1 MKRVAVFGNAGGGKS
16 TLARRLAELTGLPLF
31 SIDMMRFKAGGDKV
45 PDEEYLRQHAD
56 ILRRDEWI
64 IDGFDSVA
72 SAWERFAAAD
82 TLIYVDLPLTTHY
95 WWVTKRFIRGLYANP
110 EGWPD
115 KSPMWSSTISGYR
128 VIPRCHRHLTP
139 KYRQL
144 VTDAVASKRVHHL
157 RSRAQIRRF
166 LEAVRNE
173 IPAENARHVS
183 SGQEPPL
190 SGELGQTEAI
200 NQQSN

>member
-1 MKRVAVFGNAGGGKS
+1 
-16 TLARRLAELTGLPLF
+16 
-31 SIDMMRFKAGGDKV
+31 
-45 PDEEYLRQHAD
+45 
-56 ILRRDEWI
+56 
-64 IDGFDSVA
+64 
-72 SAWERFAAAD
+72 
-82 TLIYVDLPLTTHY
+82 
-95 WWVTKRFIRGLYANP
+95 
-110 EGWPD
+110 
-115 KSPMWSSTISGYR
+115 

-190 SGELGQTEAI
+190 TGVVRPRR
-200 NQQSN
+200 